1 MRISEDT
8 RKKSLIPAEMVKELG
23 LMDVEPDPSSHQ
35 VENLSEI
42 GWLDP
47 FPTTKTK
54 VKLAKTDPF
63 FNQ

>member
-1 MRISEDT
+1 M
-8 RKKSLIPAEMVKELG
+8 IPENMIKELG
-23 LMDVEPDPSSHQ
+23 LSDVDPDPSSHQ

-47 FPTTKTK
+47 FPTAKTK
-54 VKLAKTDPF
+54 VKLAKTDPL